1 MWSHRPLLRLL
12 TKPTPILSPGA
23 DLGGGCPRDDP
34 PPRDDPRFSNTT
46 CILPKKNYVVYWCW
60 SRARDECNPLLKKIL
75 DPPLI
80 PEYICHGSPKLE
92 LTSSKR
98 HIKTFH
104 VVVMQGRQRNVPNA
118 CWTCACTLNWCNCAL
133 LRLVRRQSEVKN
145 NSFALHTIQ
154 HCYLRF
160 SRRSSYY
167 MIEDSVHQ

>member
-1 MWSHRPLLRLL
+1 MLRFPLSFHWWSGVKGIRMWSHRPLLRLL

-23 DLGGGCPRDDP
+23 DLGGGCRGCALRP
-34 PPRDDPRFSNTT
+34 PPPHDPRFSNTT

-104 VVVMQGRQRNVPNA
+104 VVVMQGRQRNVPKRV
-118 CWTCACTLNWCNCAL
+118 LNLCMHPKL
-133 LRLVRRQSEVKN
+133 
-145 NSFALHTIQ
+145 
-154 HCYLRF
+154 
-160 SRRSSYY
+160 
-167 MIEDSVHQ
+167 M

>member
-1 MWSHRPLLRLL
+1 MEKCIDVFISRKHFYEEIGINISHYIGVTISL
-12 TKPTPILSPGA
+12 ILSLMKWSERDPNVKPQTFVETFDQA
-23 DLGGGCPRDDP
+23 NSNSIPRGGSRGRVPPRWPAP

-46 CILPKKNYVVYWCW
+46 CILTKKNYVVYWCW

-104 VVVMQGRQRNVPNA
+104 VVVMQGRQRNVPKRV
-118 CWTCACTLNWCNCAL
+118 LNLCMHPKL
-133 LRLVRRQSEVKN
+133 
-145 NSFALHTIQ
+145 
-154 HCYLRF
+154 
-160 SRRSSYY
+160 
-167 MIEDSVHQ
+167 M